1 LQKRKVIKASI
12 RGGIKKM
19 PFKFETNK
27 IKLPYELHKTRKID
41 QKTKEIIKK
50 EYKPYIVSYN
60 ALAKKYNVSKRLIIF
75 IVNPEK
81 QEKNKEISK
90 NYYSKEKNKK
100 YMKDYRR
107 RKQEF
112 YKLGKLNYKE
122 HKEHKDL

>member
-1 LQKRKVIKASI
+1 
-12 RGGIKKM
+12 M